1 MDHDQERAMDNSSS
15 DNVNTIRTRAG
26 ELDRPGDESR
36 LEALLEIAQASLREI
51 GRIRSRSPQAILVRI
66 GQAPPSRIQAE
77 RSLED

>member
-1 MDHDQERAMDNSSS
+1 MDHDQERTMDTSSS
-15 DNVNTIRTRAG
+15 DNVDTIRTRAA

-51 GRIRSRSPQAILVRI
+51 GRIRSDAPRRL

-77 RSLED
+77 RSHED

>member
-1 MDHDQERAMDNSSS
+1 MDNSSS